1 MDVLM
6 TYEWVQITDSAEEL
20 SRMILQSEQA
30 EQYRQAYHAV
40 YNNKVLADEIAA
52 FARLKELYEEVQRFG
67 KYHPDYK
74 EVMKRIRV
82 DKRNLDLN
90 EQVAELRLAE
100 NEMQDLIDQV
110 SFIIGRSVSEA
121 VKIPSSNPFFSSDSS
136 CGGSCGTGGGCSCS
150 A

>member
-1 MDVLM
+1 M
-6 TYEWVQITDSAEEL
+6 TYEWVRIADFSEEL
-20 SRMILQSEQA
+20 SRMILQSEQT
-30 EQYRQAYHAV
+30 EQYRKAYHAV
-40 YNNKVLADEIAA
+40 YDNKDLANEIIA

-74 EVMKRIRV
+74 DVMKRIRV
-82 DKRNLDLN
+82 DKRKLDLN
-90 EQVAELRLAE
+90 EQVASLRLAE

>member
-1 MDVLM
+1 MFM

-20 SRMILQSEQA
+20 SEMILQSEQV
-30 EQYRQAYHAV
+30 EQYQKAYHAV
-40 YNNKVLADEIAA
+40 YNDKNLAEEIYA
-52 FARLKELYEEVQRFG
+52 FTRLKEQYEEVQRFG
-67 KYHPDYK
+67 KYHPEYSR
-74 EVMKRIRV
+74 VMKQIRV
-82 DKRNLDLN
+82 DKRRLDLN
-90 EQVAELRLAE
+90 EQIASLRLAE
-100 NEMQDLIDQV
+100 NELQDLMDQV

>member
-1 MDVLM
+1 MIM
-6 TYEWVQITDSAEEL
+6 TYEWVQIADSAEEL

-40 YNNKVLADEIAA
+40 YDNKELADEITA

-74 EVMKRIRV
+74 DVMKRIRV
-82 DKRNLDLN
+82 DKRKLDLN
-90 EQVAELRLAE
+90 EKVAELRLAE
-100 NEMQDLIDQV
+100 NELQDLIDQV

>member
-1 MDVLM
+1 MIM
-6 TYEWVQITDSAEEL
+6 TYEWVVITDSSDEL
-20 SRMILQSEQA
+20 SEMILQSEQA
-30 EQYRQAYHAV
+30 GKYREAYDSV
-40 YNNKVLADEIAA
+40 YSDKGLAQDIHD

-74 EVMKRIRV
+74 RVMKQIRV
-82 DKRNLDLN
+82 DKRQLDLN
-90 EQVAELRLAE
+90 EKVATLRLAE
-100 NEMQDLIDQV
+100 NELQDLMDQV

-136 CGGSCGTGGGCSCS
+136 CGSGCGTGGGCSCS

>member
-1 MDVLM
+1 VIM
-6 TYEWVQITDSAEEL
+6 TYEWVQVTDSAEEL

-30 EQYRQAYHAV
+30 EQYRQAYHTV
-40 YNNKVLADEIAA
+40 YDNKELADEIFA

-74 EVMKRIRV
+74 DVMKRIRV
-82 DKRNLDLN
+82 DKRKLDLN
-90 EQVAELRLAE
+90 EQVAALRLAE